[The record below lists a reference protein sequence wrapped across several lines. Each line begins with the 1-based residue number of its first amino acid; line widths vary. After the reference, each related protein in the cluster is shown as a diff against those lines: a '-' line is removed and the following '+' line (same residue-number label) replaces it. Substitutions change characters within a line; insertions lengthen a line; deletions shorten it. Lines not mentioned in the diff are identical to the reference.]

1 MTAQKYEVL
10 AAPAAEEVE
19 IKSYDG
25 EGYKSMIFY
34 EGWRVAYL
42 RHADRFD
49 KDLVDKMERHM
60 LTDEVFVLLEGEGFL
75 IIGEDDRVCPMEKN
89 KLYNVKKA
97 VWHAVCVSRDALV
110 LIVENADTGLSN
122 TEYRELASQWRSQLK

>member
-1 MTAQKYEVL
+1 MTEIIKNELEIHSYEG
-10 AAPAAEEVE
+10 
-19 IKSYDG
+19 D
-25 EGYKSMIFY
+25 GYKSMVFY
-34 EGWRVAYL
+34 EGWRVAFL
-42 RHADRFD
+42 KHADRFD

-97 VWHAVCVSRDALV
+97 VWHAVCVSDDALV
-110 LIVENADTGLSN
+110 LIVENADTGLPN
-122 TEYRELASQWRSQLK
+122 TEYRELSADWKKQLQ

>member
-1 MTAQKYEVL
+1 MTEIIKNELEIHSYEG
-10 AAPAAEEVE
+10 
-19 IKSYDG
+19 D
-25 EGYKSMIFY
+25 GYKSMVFY
-34 EGWRVAYL
+34 EGWRVAFL
-42 RHADRFD
+42 KHADRFD

-97 VWHAVCVSRDALV
+97 VWHAVCVSDDALV
-110 LIVENADTGLSN
+110 LIVENVDTGLPN
-122 TEYRELASQWRSQLK
+122 TEYRELSADWKKQLQ